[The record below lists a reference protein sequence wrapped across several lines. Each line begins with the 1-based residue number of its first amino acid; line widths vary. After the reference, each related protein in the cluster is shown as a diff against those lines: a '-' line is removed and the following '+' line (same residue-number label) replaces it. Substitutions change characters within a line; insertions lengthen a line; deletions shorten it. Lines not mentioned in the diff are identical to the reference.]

1 VKNPEFLDVDDVMAL
16 HGVTLDEHGG
26 QSGIRD
32 RGMLESAV
40 ATPSAT
46 FDGEFLHEDLF
57 AMAAAY
63 AFHIAEN
70 QPFIDGNKRAAV
82 GAALV
87 FLDVNDAEIPEAT
100 EALYEAM
107 IGFATRRLG
116 KSGLA
121 QLLRDLASKE

>member
-1 VKNPEFLDVDDVMAL
+1 MNTPEFLDVDDVMAVHEVL
-16 HGVTLDEHGG
+16 LDEHGG

-40 ATPSAT
+40 GTPSAT
-46 FDGEFLHEDLF
+46 FDGEFLHEDVF

-70 QPFIDGNKRAAV
+70 QPFIDGNKRAAI

-87 FLDVNDAEIPEAT
+87 FLDLNDADIPEAT
-100 EALYEAM
+100 DALYEAM

-121 QLLRDLASKE
+121 DLLRGLASKE

>member
-1 VKNPEFLDVDDVMAL
+1 MKNPEFLDVDDVMAL

>member
-1 VKNPEFLDVDDVMAL
+1 MAVHEVL
-16 HGVTLDEHGG
+16 LDEHGG

-40 ATPSAT
+40 GTPSAT
-46 FDGEFLHEDLF
+46 FDGEFLHEDVF

-70 QPFIDGNKRAAV
+70 QPFIDGNKRAAI

-87 FLDVNDAEIPEAT
+87 FLDLNDADIPEAT
-100 EALYEAM
+100 DALYEAM

-121 QLLRDLASKE
+121 DLLRGLASKE